1 MPDNLYLAWWNLENL
16 FDVGPHPGH
25 DEPSPQLSPGLTPRP
40 PLRRAERGSG
50 FGNEASSRRGS
61 RSQRR
66 LSPLL
71 PPGEGAGG

>member
-25 DEPSPQLSPGLTPRP
+25 DEPSPRPSPG
-40 PLRRAERGSG
+40 
-50 FGNEASSRRGS
+50 RRGS